1 MLSRIAFLRV
11 AVLTVAGAAL
21 LGGASSSLE
30 PDPAPTTVTARP
42 VPPEP
47 ARAEPTPAPVPDAVK
62 RYRSTREV
70 DAVATPVRVEIPS
83 LGIKSALE
91 RVGRRPDGT
100 IGVPRR
106 PERAAWYAEG
116 APPGQA
122 GAAVVLGHVDSSV
135 GPAVFY
141 RLHTLRRGSSVVV
154 DRADGSSVRF
164 VVDKVEQHDKDS
176 FPAED
181 VYFPTVRP
189 TLRLITCGGDYAR
202 SAGGYQSNVIVFASL
217 SDEATQSPMPRGTG

>member
-1 MLSRIAFLRV
+1 MLGRIAFVRV
-11 AVLTVAGAAL
+11 AVLTVAGAVL
-21 LGGASSSLE
+21 LGGASATVE
-30 PDPAPTTVTARP
+30 PDPSSTAVTPRP

-62 RYRSTREV
+62 SYRSTREV
-70 DAVATPVRVEIPS
+70 AAVAVPVRLEIPS
-83 LGIKSALE
+83 LGINSALE
-91 RVGRRPDGT
+91 HVGKRPDGT
-100 IGVPRR
+100 IDVPRR

-122 GAAVVLGHVDSSV
+122 GAAVVLGHVDSHK

-154 DRADGSSVRF
+154 DRADGSSARF
-164 VVDKVEQHDKDS
+164 VVDKVEQHDKDA

-202 SAGGYQSNVIVFASL
+202 SAGGYQANVIVFASL
-217 SDEATQSPMPRGTG
+217 PDEAIRSPMP